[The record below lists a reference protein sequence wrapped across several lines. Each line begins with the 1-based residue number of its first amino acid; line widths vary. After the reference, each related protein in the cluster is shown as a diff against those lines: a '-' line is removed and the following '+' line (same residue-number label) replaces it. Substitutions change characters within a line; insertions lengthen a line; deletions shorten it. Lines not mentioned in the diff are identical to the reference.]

1 MWIGHRKEFLSWRY
15 EHYPFVIRTEEGLT
29 LEASAKKLFTV
40 ANLHYQLKW

>member
-29 LEASAKKLFTV
+29 LETSA
-40 ANLHYQLKW
+40 